1 MICRCG
7 YQNEPEDFYCAQCGR
22 KLGRNKGGKGWII
35 AIVAVLL
42 VAALAVGAW
51 FLFRDKLADPEPT
64 ETTDEF
70 NEGVPED
77 PEGARPGEDDSEEE
91 PYADGWDGDCYYL
104 DGVALKGLQKIG
116 DEYYCFSEEDGRK
129 LTGWQQ
135 LGDAWHYFTAEGPAP
150 GEGWYEDDNGWFYLE
165 ANGKHRTLSEEFQDK
180 NRIFELDE
188 NGYLKSTVYKL
199 LECQASKQPIGEFER
214 DVLLLPGAV
223 TGCKEFRFT
232 VDRAGTLRWNS
243 TGSGYDVWV
252 CKDSIWGPVDGV
264 DIQIDGTE
272 NKYILTFE
280 EPQDISGIYIGI
292 KDGVVNAMLTDLK
305 AVK

>member
-1 MICRCG
+1 MICKCG
-7 YQNEPEDFYCAQCGR
+7 YQNEPDDFYCAQCGR
-22 KLGRNKGGKGWII
+22 KLGRKKGGKGWII

-51 FLFRDKLADPEPT
+51 FLFRDKPVDPEPT
-64 ETTDEF
+64 ETTGEV

-77 PEGARPGEDDSEEE
+77 PEGARPDEDDGGEE
-91 PYADGWDGDCYYL
+91 AHTDGWDGDCYYL
-104 DGVALKGLQKIG
+104 DGEPLKGLQKLG

-135 LGDAWHYFTAEGPAP
+135 LGGAWHYFTAEGPAP
-150 GEGWYEDDNGWFYLE
+150 GEGWYEDDTGWFYLE
-165 ANGKHRTLSEEFQDK
+165 ANGRHRTLSEEFQDK

-199 LECQASKQPIGEFER
+199 LECEASKQPIGDLER
-214 DVLLLPGAV
+214 DVLLLPGTV

-252 CKDSIWGPVDGV
+252 CKGGIWGPADGV
-264 DIQIDGTE
+264 EIQPDIAE
-272 NKYILTFE
+272 NGYILTFE
-280 EPQDISGIYIGI
+280 EPQDISGVCIGI
-292 KDGVVNAMLTDLK
+292 KDGVVNAILTDLK